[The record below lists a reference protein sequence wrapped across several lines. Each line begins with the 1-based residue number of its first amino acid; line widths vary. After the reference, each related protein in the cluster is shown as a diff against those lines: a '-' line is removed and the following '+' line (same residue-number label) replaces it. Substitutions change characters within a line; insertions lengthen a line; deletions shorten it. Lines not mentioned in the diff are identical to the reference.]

1 MRIWRRSIQ
10 WQLIASMG
18 AALLASIL
26 VVVIIFTAALNRL
39 TERYLL
45 DTALPAS
52 IEAIRNDIE
61 RMLSQPLVAA
71 ADIAGNTLLRD
82 WLAAGENPAEAPRF
96 IEYLQAAKQRN
107 NAFTALFASTV
118 SGHYYNE
125 NGLDRTLSR
134 ENPKDKWF
142 YGYTDSGAERLI
154 NIDIDG
160 ATGEVALFIDYRVEK
175 DGQLVGVAGMGL
187 RLTELSKLIH
197 DFSFGEHGRVMLVR
211 NDGLIQVHPQNQ
223 FSAKRQLSEQIGGEA
238 AKAVMAQGQ
247 SLHSSRFTRDGEA
260 YLALGLPLRDLNWT
274 LVAEVPEA
282 QIYAQMRQ
290 AVWLTSLI
298 GGAVALVSLLLVVL
312 LARGLVRPIRQV
324 TAALVQIG
332 SGGGDLSHRLND
344 AREDELGDL
353 ARGFNRF
360 LDSQRA
366 LIGDVLRTTERL
378 HHSVAQVTQVVD
390 DTAQRSGRQ
399 QEMTEMVAT
408 AVHEMGLT
416 VQEIA
421 HSAGNAAQAS
431 QAARDEALQA
441 REVVQRS
448 VQGIEGM
455 SGEIGRAATAVEQLA
470 TEVASIDEVLA
481 VIRSVSEQ
489 TNLLALNAAIEAAR
503 AGEMGRGFA
512 VVADEVRTLAR
523 RTQLSTDEV
532 QQMIQRLKQG
542 AGTAVASMQAGQ
554 SATGSG
560 VESSQRTGASL
571 GAITDQVERISDMNH
586 QVATATEEQSA
597 VTEEINRNVQGIS
610 DLARQ
615 TAAEVQGCRQEC
627 QALRGLADDLARQMG
642 GFRL

>member
-1 MRIWRRSIQ
+1 MRIWRKSIQ

-26 VVVIIFTAALNRL
+26 VVVVIFTVALNRL

-52 IEAIRNDIE
+52 VEAIRNDIE
-61 RMLSQPLVAA
+61 RMLGQPLVAA
-71 ADIAGNTLLRD
+71 ADIGGNTLLRD
-82 WLAAGENPAEAPRF
+82 WLAAGEDAAERPRF
-96 IEYLQAAKQRN
+96 IEYLEAARQRN
-107 NAFTALFASTV
+107 HAFTTMFAATET
-118 SGHYYNE
+118 GHYYNE
-125 NGLDRTLSR
+125 KGLDRTLSR
-134 ENPKDKWF
+134 ENPHDTWF
-142 YGYTDSGAERLI
+142 YRYIDSGAERVL

-160 ATGEVALFIDYRVEK
+160 STGELALFINYRVEK
-175 DGQLVGVAGMGL
+175 DGKLVGVAGMGL
-187 RLTELSKLIH
+187 RMSELSKLIH
-197 DFSFGEHGRVMLVR
+197 DFSFGERGKVFLVR
-211 NDGLIQVHPQNQ
+211 NDGLIQVHPDPAL
-223 FSAKRQLSEQIGGEA
+223 SGKRQLAEQLDAPA
-238 AKAVMAQGQ
+238 AQALLTGDQTLR
-247 SLHSSRFTRDGEA
+247 SNRFQRDGEA

-282 QIYAQMRQ
+282 EIYAQMHQ
-290 AVWLTSLI
+290 ALWLTTLI
-298 GGAVALVSLLLVVL
+298 GGAVALLSLLLVVW
-312 LARGLVRPIRQV
+312 LARGLVKPIRRV

-332 SGGGDLSHRLND
+332 SGAGDLSHRLD
-344 AREDELGDL
+344 DSRQDELGDL

-360 LDSQRA
+360 LDSQRG
-366 LIGDVLRTTERL
+366 LIGEVLSTTERL
-378 HHSVAQVTQVVD
+378 HVAVEQVTQVVD
-390 DTAQRSGRQ
+390 NTAERSGRQ

-421 HSAGNAAQAS
+421 RNAGDAAQAS

-441 REVVQRS
+441 RDVVQRS
-448 VQGIEGM
+448 IQGIEGM
-455 SGEIGRAATAVEQLA
+455 SGDIGKAADAVGQLA
-470 TEVASIDEVLA
+470 GEVASIDEVLA
-481 VIRSVSEQ
+481 VIRSISEQ

-542 AGTAVASMQAGQ
+542 AGSAVTSMQAGQ
-554 SATGSG
+554 QATGSG
-560 VESSQRTGASL
+560 VEFSQRTGSSL
-571 GAITDQVERISDMNH
+571 GAITDQVEHISDMNH

-597 VTEEINRNVQGIS
+597 VTEEINRTVQGIS
-610 DLARQ
+610 DLARE
-615 TAAEVQGCRQEC
+615 TAAEVQGCREEC
-627 QALRGLADDLARQMG
+627 KALRGLADDLARQMG

>member
-26 VVVIIFTAALNRL
+26 VVVGVYTEAVNRL
-39 TERYLL
+39 TERYLV

-52 IEAIRNDIE
+52 VEAIRNDIE
-61 RMLSQPLVAA
+61 RMLGKPLVAA

-82 WLAAGENPAEAPRF
+82 WLAAGEDPAQAPRF
-96 IEYLQAAKQRN
+96 LEYLEAAKQRN
-107 NAFTALFASTV
+107 QAFTTLFASTAT
-118 SGHYYNE
+118 GHYYNE
-125 NGLDRTLSR
+125 KGLDRTLSR
-134 ENPKDKWF
+134 DNPKDKWF
-142 YGYTDSGAERLI
+142 YGYIDSGAERLI

-160 ATGEVALFIDYRVEK
+160 STGELALFIDYRVEK

-187 RLTELSKLIH
+187 RMTALSKLIH
-197 DFSFGEHGRVMLVR
+197 DFSFGERGRVFLVR
-211 NDGLIQVHPQNQ
+211 NDGLIQVHPDHE
-223 FSAKRQLSEQIGGEA
+223 FSGKRQLAEQVGEQA
-238 AKAVMAQGQ
+238 TQAVLGKGEG
-247 SLHSSRFTRDGEA
+247 LRKVRFSRDGEA
-260 YLALGLPLRDLNWT
+260 FLALGLPLRDLNWT
-274 LVAEVPEA
+274 LVAEVPEDE
-282 QIYAQMRQ
+282 IYAQMHE

-324 TAALVQIG
+324 TMALTQIG
-332 SGGGDLSHRLND
+332 SGAGDLSQRLD
-344 AREDELGDL
+344 DTREDELGDL

-360 LDSQRA
+360 LDSQRV
-366 LIGDVLRTTERL
+366 LIGEVLRTTERL
-378 HHSVAQVTQVVD
+378 HRSVEQVTRVVD
-390 DTAQRSGRQ
+390 NTADRSSRQ

-416 VQEIA
+416 VQDIA
-421 HSAGNAAQAS
+421 QNAGNAAHAS
-431 QAARDEALQA
+431 QSARDEALQA
-441 REVVQRS
+441 REVVRRS
-448 VQGIEGM
+448 IHSIEGM
-455 SGEIGRAATAVEQLA
+455 SGEISRAAEAVSQLA
-470 TEVASIDEVLA
+470 DEVASIDEVLA
-481 VIRSVSEQ
+481 VIRSISEQ

-523 RTQLSTDEV
+523 RTQVSTDEV

-542 AGTAVASMQAGQ
+542 AGTAVASMNAGQ
-554 SATGSG
+554 QATGGG

-571 GAITDQVERISDMNH
+571 GAITDQVEHISDMNH

-597 VTEEINRNVQGIS
+597 VTEEINRTVQGIS
-610 DLARQ
+610 DLARE
-615 TAAEVQGCRQEC
+615 TAAEVQACRDEC

-642 GFRL
+642 GFKL